1 MPTAKLVAISPVTT
15 DAQAQYWL
23 TMHAQSV
30 QAGVEAVGGDFVNV
44 GQPGLG
50 NGEVLSAE
58 AQAEIARLVIAQLS

>member
-15 DAQAQYWL
+15 DAQAPYWL

-30 QAGVEAVGGDFVNV
+30 QAGVEAVGGVFVNV

-58 AQAEIARLVIAQLS
+58 AQAEIARQVVARLG